1 MEYYDKLQTLG
12 QHLSSERQ
20 FELYEFLSKENSK
33 IYRNLL
39 EELRVKKVA
48 YREIANA
55 EIKFELKGG
64 TISNCVREKNGQYL
78 DGNRNIR
85 INTVGI
91 GRKQRL
97 INYFAQCDVDAIS
110 NFPIASDLVRSFSGF
125 EIVAYP
131 FYSLEFY
138 SQGNGKLLGLIK
150 RKKRI
155 TQIQSYLAKMNS
167 LGLY

>member
-1 MEYYDKLQTLG
+1 MDYYDKLLTLG

-20 FELYEFLSKENSK
+20 FELYEFLKQENSK

-39 EELRVKKVA
+39 EVLRVKKVA

-55 EIKFELKGG
+55 EIKFELKNGV
-64 TISNCVREKNGQYL
+64 ISNYVREKNGQYL
-78 DGNRNIR
+78 EGNRKIR
-85 INTVGI
+85 INFVGLNK
-91 GRKQRL
+91 KQKI

-110 NFPIASDLVRSFSGF
+110 NFPILNDVEKAFSSY
-125 EIVAYP
+125 EIIAYP

-138 SQGNGKLLGLIK
+138 SQGNGKLLGLMK

>member
-1 MEYYDKLQTLG
+1 MDYYDKLLTLG

-20 FELYEFLSKENSK
+20 FELYEFLKQQNSQV
-33 IYRNLL
+33 YLNLF
-39 EELRVKKVA
+39 EELKNKKVA
-48 YREIANA
+48 YRKIANA
-55 EIKFELKGG
+55 EIQFELKNGS
-64 TISNCVREKNGQYL
+64 ISNSVRKQNGEYC

-85 INTVGI
+85 IGGFGLKI
-91 GRKQRL
+91 KQKL

-110 NFPIASDLVRSFSGF
+110 NFPIPSDVERSATSF

-131 FYSLEFY
+131 FYSLDFY
-138 SQGNGKLLGLIK
+138 SRGNGKVLGLLK

-155 TQIQSYLAKMNS
+155 TEIQDYLAKMNR

>member
-1 MEYYDKLQTLG
+1 YYDKLLTLG

-20 FELYEFLSKENSK
+20 FELYEFLKQENSK
-33 IYRNLL
+33 IYQNLL
-39 EELRVKKVA
+39 EVLRVKKVA

-55 EIKFELKGG
+55 EIKFELKNGV
-64 TISNCVREKNGQYL
+64 ISNYVREKNGQYL
-78 DGNRNIR
+78 EGNRKIR
-85 INTVGI
+85 INFVSLNK
-91 GRKQRL
+91 KQKI

-110 NFPIASDLVRSFSGF
+110 NFSILNDVEKSATGF

-131 FYSLEFY
+131 FYSLDFY
-138 SQGNGKLLGLIK
+138 SRGNGKVLGLLK

-155 TQIQSYLAKMNS
+155 TEIQDYLAKMNR